1 MIKKIIFLTG
11 TRADFGKLKPL
22 MLCLEEDINFEVHI
36 FVTGMHMLN
45 KYGYTCEEV
54 ENAGFKNVYK
64 YINQSLD
71 DSMDQVLAKTI
82 SGLSNFIREINPDL
96 LIVHGDR
103 VETLAGASVGAL
115 NNVLV
120 CHVEGG
126 EVSGTVDELIRHSV
140 SKLSHIHLVANDNA
154 KKRLLQL
161 GEAED
166 SIYVI
171 GSPDIDIMNSNN
183 LPKL

>member
-1 MIKKIIFLTG
+1 M
-11 TRADFGKLKPL
+11 
-22 MLCLEEDINFEVHI
+22 
-36 FVTGMHMLN
+36 
-45 KYGYTCEEV
+45 
-54 ENAGFKNVYK
+54 FKNVYK

-82 SGLSNFIREINPDL
+82 FGLSNFFREINPDL

-103 VETLAGASVGAL
+103 VESLAGALVSAL

-120 CHVEGG
+120 CHVECG

-161 GEAED
+161 GEEEN
-166 SIYVI
+166 SI
-171 GSPDIDIMNSNN
+171 
-183 LPKL
+183 